1 MTEPAAPERWSSRTG
16 FVLATIGSAVGL
28 GSIWKF
34 PYELGENGGA
44 GFLIFYLLG
53 LVLVVAPLL
62 LAEFVI
68 GRRGQA
74 DAATSV
80 ARLAQDAGASPRWR
94 WIAWLGI
101 FAGFLLLS
109 YYAVIAGMT
118 LAYTGS
124 AIWTGF
130 EGHDAAA
137 TQLLYRS
144 IVGDP
149 LLLAL
154 CQAGFLGVAVFVVAH
169 GIGGG
174 IETACKILMPVLIA
188 LILLL
193 SLYAVIEGDVTSA
206 IAFLFEW
213 RSAELSPRIA
223 LEALGLGFF
232 SIGVGLGLMITY
244 AGYTGAR
251 FDLGRAAW
259 ITLAGDTAIS
269 ILAGLAIFP
278 LVFRYGLDPA
288 EGAGLMFVTLP
299 IAFGRL
305 PFGDGVATAFF
316 LLLFVAALASAL
328 SLLELVVA
336 PLLKRG
342 RWSRRKI
349 ATAVGIACWVAGLPS
364 MLSFNLWSELRPL
377 ASVAGFAAYDMFE
390 LVDGLVSNILLP
402 AGGLLIAL
410 FAGWRIDPALF
421 AAELGWRNTVLRALR
436 FLLRWAAPALILV
449 FVLFGLAAR

>member
-1 MTEPAAPERWSSRTG
+1 MSERWGSRTG
-16 FVLATIGSAVGL
+16 FILATIGSAVGL
-28 GSIWKF
+28 GSVWKF
-34 PYELGENGGA
+34 PYEVGENGGA
-44 GFLIFYLLG
+44 GFLLFYLLG

-62 LAEFVI
+62 LAEFVV

-80 ARLAQDAGASPRWR
+80 ARVAAAAGANPRWH

-101 FAGFLLLS
+101 LAGFLLLS

-124 AIWTGF
+124 ALWTGF
-130 EGHDAAA
+130 DGFDAVA
-137 TQLLYRS
+137 TQQLYGTV
-144 IVGDP
+144 VGDP
-149 LLLAL
+149 ILLAL
-154 CQAGFLGVAVFVVAH
+154 CQAGFLGVAVFIVSH

-188 LILLL
+188 LML
-193 SLYAVIEGDVTSA
+193 SLSIYAAIEGDVPRT
-206 IAFLFEW
+206 IAFLFQW
-213 RSAELSPRIA
+213 NADELTPRVA

-244 AGYTGAR
+244 AGYAGTT

-259 ITLAGDTAIS
+259 ITLTGDTAIS
-269 ILAGLAIFP
+269 IIAGMAIFP

-288 EGAGLMFVTLP
+288 EGVGLMFVTLP

-305 PFGDGVATAFF
+305 PFGDVVATAFF

-336 PLLKRG
+336 PLHKRSG
-342 RWSRRKI
+342 WSRPCTTVI
-349 ATAVGIACWVAGLPS
+349 AGIACWVAGLPS
-364 MLSFNLWSELRPL
+364 LLSFNLWSELRPL
-377 ASVAGFAAYDMFE
+377 A
-390 LVDGLVSNILLP
+390 
-402 AGGLLIAL
+402 
-410 FAGWRIDPALF
+410 
-421 AAELGWRNTVLRALR
+421 
-436 FLLRWAAPALILV
+436 
-449 FVLFGLAAR
+449 

>member
-1 MTEPAAPERWSSRTG
+1 MTDPAPERWSNRAG
-16 FVLATIGSAVGL
+16 FILATIGSAVGL

-34 PYELGENGGA
+34 PYELGENGGG
-44 GFLIFYLLG
+44 GFLLFYLLG

-62 LAEFVI
+62 IAEFVV

-80 ARLAQDAGASPRWR
+80 ARLAAAAGANPRWR
-94 WIAWLGI
+94 WLAWLGI
-101 FAGFLLLS
+101 LAGFLLLS
-109 YYAVIAGMT
+109 YYSVIAGMT

-124 AIWTGF
+124 ALWTGF
-130 EGHDAAA
+130 AGFDAAA
-137 TQLLYRS
+137 TQQLYGA

-149 LLLAL
+149 ILLAL
-154 CQAGFLGVAVFVVAH
+154 CQAGFLGVTVFIVAH

-174 IETACKILMPVLIA
+174 IEAACKILLPVLIA
-188 LILLL
+188 LMVLL
-193 SLYAVIEGDVTSA
+193 SIYAVIEGDAPRA
-206 IAFLFEW
+206 IAFLFHW
-213 RSAELSPRIA
+213 RVDELTPRVA

-244 AGYTGAR
+244 AGYAGRT

-269 ILAGLAIFP
+269 VLAGIAIFP

-288 EGAGLMFVTLP
+288 EGVGLMFVTLP

-305 PFGDGVATAFF
+305 PFGDVVASAFF

-336 PLLKRG
+336 PLLRRSG
-342 RWSRRKI
+342 WSRRR
-349 ATAVGIACWVAGLPS
+349 TAIVTGIACWIAGLPS
-364 MLSFNLWSELRPL
+364 LLSFNLWSEWRPL
-377 ASVAGFAAYDMFE
+377 AALSGFAAYDMFE
-390 LVDGLVSNILLP
+390 LVDGLVSHVMLP

-410 FAGWRIDPALF
+410 FVGWRLDPASI
-421 AAELGWRNTVLRALR
+421 AAELGWRHVALRMLR
-436 FLLRWAAPALILV
+436 FLLRWVVPALILT
-449 FVLFGLAAR
+449 FVMSGLLIR